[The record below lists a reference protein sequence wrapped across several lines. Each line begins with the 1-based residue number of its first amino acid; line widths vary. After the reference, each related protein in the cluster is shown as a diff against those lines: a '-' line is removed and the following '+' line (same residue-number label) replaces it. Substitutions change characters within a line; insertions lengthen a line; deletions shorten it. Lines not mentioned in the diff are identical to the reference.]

1 MSVVTNRMQ
10 PRDVSVDNVTAV
22 ILWGEGSSG
31 VLNGGKNATCTIT
44 VPSGANPNNLTAT
57 IWVKS
62 TDESAWVPDTT
73 TVTCPHS
80 ASTKIDLVDII
91 GYAVKITG
99 VMTAGGPYSV
109 TVAAQVML

>member
-1 MSVVTNRMQ
+1 MSAVTNRMF

-22 ILWGEGSSG
+22 ILWGDGFSG
-31 VLNGGKNATCTIT
+31 VLNGGTKATCTVT
-44 VPSGANPNNLTAT
+44 LPVGAAPNNLTAT

-62 TDESAWVPDTT
+62 TRDSVWVADAT

-80 ASTKIDLVDII
+80 TSTKIDLVDIV

-109 TVAAQVML
+109 TAAAQVML

>member
-1 MSVVTNRMQ
+1 MSAVTNRML

-22 ILWGEGSSG
+22 ILWGEGFSG
-31 VLNGGKNATCTIT
+31 VLNGGRNATCTIT
-44 VPSGANPNNLTAT
+44 VPSAANPNNLTAT

-62 TDESAWVPDTT
+62 TRDSAWVADTT

-80 ASTKIDLVDII
+80 ASTKIDLVDIV

-109 TVAAQVML
+109 TAAAQVML